1 MTKYK
6 VVTLYDAEKNYME
19 GNGKISIHINAD
31 KFKDDAELDDYVAK
45 LKAEQ
50 REKNKAFNEEMK
62 TLANTMQKN
71 VMSKVIYKPTV
82 DLKLDP
88 NTGNSTLILGSSKR
102 GKSTL
107 LMYLF
112 EKYYSNKNFISIL
125 FSINAHIDLYKNN
138 KRLIKCK
145 TFNKETQK
153 LIYKEKFIN
162 SKTNNKYEF
171 INMLDDIID
180 IRFNKVVDDSI
191 LTLRNSKISTII
203 STQYCNLISKSARSS
218 ANNVFLFG
226 FNTNEAVVVAINM
239 FLAPHFTKMGF
250 NTLNDQI
257 QLYNDITKDHGFMY
271 LKPESGDLTFHK
283 LNLK

>member
-1 MTKYK
+1 MTNYK
-6 VVTLYDAEKNYME
+6 VISLYDAEKNYME
-19 GNGKISIHINAD
+19 NNGKVSIHINAD
-31 KFKDDAELDDYVAK
+31 KFKTKEELDDYVTK
-45 LKAEQ
+45 LKRDQ
-50 REKNKAFNEEMK
+50 QIKNKEFKDKMK
-62 TLANTMQKN
+62 DLSNTMKQN
-71 VMSKVIYKPTV
+71 VMNKVIYKPTV

-88 NTGNSTLILGSSKR
+88 GTGNSTLILGSSKR

-107 LMYLF
+107 LMYLY
-112 EKYYSNKNFISIL
+112 EKYYNEKKYVSIIY
-125 FSINAHIDLYKNN
+125 SINAHIPIYSKSE
-138 KRLIKCK
+138 KLIKCK
-145 TFNKETQK
+145 VFNKQTQK

-171 INMLDDIID
+171 LNMLDDIID

-191 LTLRNSKISTII
+191 LTLRNSNISTII
-203 STQYCNLISKSARSS
+203 STQYCNLVSKSARSS

-239 FLAPHFTKMGF
+239 FLAPLFVKMGF

-257 QLYNDITKDHGFMY
+257 QLYNDITKDHGFIY
-271 LKPESGDLTFHK
+271 IKPESGEMTFHK

>member
-19 GNGKISIHINAD
+19 GNGKLSIHINAD
-31 KFKDDAELDDYVAK
+31 KFKTNEELDEYIDK
-45 LKAEQ
+45 LKADQ
-50 REKNKAFNEEMK
+50 RIKNKNFTEEMN
-62 TLANTMQKN
+62 TLSSTMQHN
-71 VMSKVIYKPTV
+71 VLSKVIYKPIV
-82 DLKLDP
+82 DLKLDA

-107 LMYLF
+107 LVYLY
-112 EKYYSNKNFISIL
+112 EKYYLNKKYISIL
-125 FSINAHIDLYKNN
+125 FSINAHIDLYTNSQK
-138 KRLIKCK
+138 LLKCK
-145 TFNKETQK
+145 VFNKECQK

-171 INMLDDIID
+171 LNMLDDIID
-180 IRFNKVVDDSI
+180 IRYNKVVDDSI

-226 FNTNEAVVVAINM
+226 FNTNEAIIVAINM
-239 FLAPHFTKMGF
+239 FLAPLFVKMGF
-250 NTLNDQI
+250 NTINDQV
-257 QLYNDITKDHGFMY
+257 QLYNDITKDHGFIY
-271 LKPESGDLTFHK
+271 IKPESGEMTFHK